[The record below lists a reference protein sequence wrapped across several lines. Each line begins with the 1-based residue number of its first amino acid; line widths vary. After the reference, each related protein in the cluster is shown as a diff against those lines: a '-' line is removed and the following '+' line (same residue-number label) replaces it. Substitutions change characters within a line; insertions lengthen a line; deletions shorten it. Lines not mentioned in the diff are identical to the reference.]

1 VSGKEDN
8 GSKESEEP
16 NYDEDKELEENQGAG
31 QENSKKKQHIK
42 FFDGILKYIINICN
56 YDSNNKRRNKISML
70 AIQEYSPRN
79 KSKIGKV
86 VSQNS

>member
-16 NYDEDKELEENQGAG
+16 DYDEDKELEEKQGAG

-42 FFDGILKYIINICN
+42 FFDGDI
-56 YDSNNKRRNKISML
+56 
-70 AIQEYSPRN
+70 
-79 KSKIGKV
+79 KV
-86 VSQNS
+86 Y